1 MEQAPRAV
9 RLRGSHVAWVR
20 PVRSTDAMELQ
31 RAFALLS
38 EVSRY
43 QRFLT
48 GTPYLSDREATYF
61 SDVDHMH
68 HEAFV
73 ALPEEHAHDI
83 VGVARFIRYRA
94 APTDADLA
102 ITVADG
108 WHGRGLGTALL
119 RLLSARAREI
129 GVRRFAVDMLA
140 DNAAVLRLCRS
151 AGLID
156 DGATDQV
163 VSGHIRL
170 EAVAVPQSE

>member
-1 MEQAPRAV
+1 MDEAAQAV
-9 RLRGSHVAWVR
+9 RLRSSHMAWVR
-20 PVRSTDAMELQ
+20 PVRSSDAGELQ

-48 GTPYLSDREATYF
+48 GTPYLTDREATYF
-61 SDVDHMH
+61 SDVDHVH

-73 ALPEEHAHDI
+73 ALPEERALDI

-94 APTDADLA
+94 APTDAELA

-119 RLLSARAREI
+119 RLLSVRAREI

-156 DGATDQV
+156 DAATDQV
-163 VSGHIRL
+163 ISGHITL
-170 EAVAVPQSE
+170 VEMAL